1 MIYAKFDLDSTLVD
15 TGELI
20 SLALAEQGYMV
31 SPDPQRGWFYEF
43 IEGCE
48 PPPDFQWEVFF
59 YRLLTERL
67 DELKP
72 LDEYVNGFLESI
84 YDGKNPIHVI
94 TARGN
99 GVIMHHACM
108 STLERCFPN
117 VEFHVTIVKSGDDK
131 VRYMEGAD
139 MMFEDRRKTALQFA
153 AAGHIVAMPRRTYN
167 YIEDGPDQYVVDIEK
182 MDRNY
187 LGAGDII
194 VFDDYSQVADSTLLS
209 LISPF

>member
-1 MIYAKFDLDSTLVD
+1 
-15 TGELI
+15 
-20 SLALAEQGYMV
+20 
-31 SPDPQRGWFYEF
+31 
-43 IEGCE
+43 
-48 PPPDFQWEVFF
+48 VFF

-84 YDGKNPIHVI
+84 YDDKNPIHII
-94 TARGN
+94 TARTDGA
-99 GVIMHHACM
+99 IMHHACM

-131 VRYMEGAD
+131 LRYMEVAD
-139 MMFEDRRKTALQFA
+139 LMFEDRRRTALQFA
-153 AAGHIVAMPRRTYN
+153 AAGHMVAMPRKTYN
-167 YIEDGPDQYVVDIEK
+167 HIESGPDQYVADIEK
-182 MDRNY
+182 MDLTY
-187 LGAGDII
+187 FGAGDII

>member
-1 MIYAKFDLDSTLVD
+1 MIYAKFDLDSTLVR
-15 TGELI
+15 TGDLI
-20 SLALAEQGYMV
+20 DLALAEQGYMIK
-31 SPDPQRGWFYEF
+31 PDGHTGWFYEF
-43 IEGCE
+43 IEGYE

-72 LDEYVNGFLESI
+72 FDEYVNGFLESI

-131 VRYMEGAD
+131 LRYMDSAD
-139 MMFEDRRKTALQFA
+139 LMFEDRRRTALQFA
-153 AAGHIVAMPRRTYN
+153 AAGQIVAMPRHEYN
-167 YIEDGPDQYVVDIEK
+167 HIESGPDQYVSDIEK
-182 MDRNY
+182 ADLTY
-187 LGAGDII
+187 IGSGDI
-194 VFDDYSQVADSTLLS
+194 VMFDNYGQVADSTLLS
-209 LISPF
+209 LITPF